1 MPKRVHRVGN
11 KFYIMP
17 VNPVL
22 ADKDLLQHIDHRNN
36 FFKLLAVNKNFF
48 GTNPELKLPIV
59 FPLKYDSNFE
69 EIGCVGYHP
78 VLSELAATIKIKRS
92 NGYSGGLC
100 TNGSI
105 EYVRFFL
112 DYGSGWQ
119 DMGVSSVNVHDLP
132 DSKDCSGA
140 IEKPISYTVRLKIN
154 PKHLSC
160 KVANLPKVK
169 AILSWNSAPP
179 AGNPNPNIIWGDSK
193 EVNIQVSPLTLLFPS
208 FPIDKFGL
216 LINKAML
223 NPQASIAGIAS
234 TLPNGLEQL
243 KELQTALVAPKVEIG
258 DLIKLYAAQ
267 KVVVEPERIGAK
279 ILAESLTTKNPSI
292 VAANKNL
299 FSSVALDW
307 DKSIVKF
314 QALNGNTSFEE
325 LHCVGADYKHQAL
338 VATFKVKKSSGYSG
352 DLCSKGSKEYVGF
365 WIQSEPSCKWEYVGT
380 SFVNAFDVAMSADG
394 LSYSVVLPIDL
405 TKYQRNCDAPVIL
418 KVRGVL
424 SWNVAPST
432 TNPAKVPYWG
442 NIVDSYIQVA
452 PGAVIDTS
460 KPVMITLGGVSIDN
474 INDATGLTKPGAF
487 IEINHTATYPGSPFG
502 GIIVMQGLTD
512 PYQGMKYRVK
522 VTNLNDGTSYYLNN
536 RLYLL
541 GYDIATNTITH
552 PHIDPDASNY
562 YTYQSIY
569 GNLDMI
575 LANFTPG
582 TNDKLQIT
590 LELLGGGSVSK
601 TIQMDSVGIQTSL
614 VVEKAACGGYAKG
627 DHIKGTFSVTEPWLV
642 NYILASGFAPNT
654 YSGTTSIGV
663 TAFDFDTSG
672 STSPCGAISL
682 TGTVKTIISSV
693 TPGYPFYNS
702 VTVCLKN

>member
-1 MPKRVHRVGN
+1 MPN
-11 KFYIMP
+11 T
-17 VNPVL
+17 VL
-22 ADKDLLQHIDHRNN
+22 SEKELLQHVDHRTNV
-36 FFKLLAVNKNFF
+36 FKLLAVNQNFF
-48 GTNPELKLPIV
+48 GTNPQLKLPIV

-69 EIGCVGYHP
+69 ELGCVGYHP

-92 NGYSGGLC
+92 SGYSGGLC
-100 TNGSI
+100 SRGSV

-140 IEKPISYTVRLKIN
+140 IEKPISYTVRLRID

-160 KVANLPKVK
+160 KTPNLPKVK

-179 AGNPNPNIIWGDSK
+179 AGNPNPHIIWGDSK
-193 EVNIQVSPLTLLFPS
+193 EANIQISALSILFPS
-208 FPIDKFGL
+208 FQLEKFGS
-216 LINKAML
+216 LINKVIL
-223 NPQASIAGIAS
+223 NPQASIEGIAS
-234 TLPNGLEQL
+234 TLPGGAAQL
-243 KELQTALVAPKVEIG
+243 KELQKTMVAPRVEIG
-258 DLIKLYAAQ
+258 DLVKLYASQ
-267 KVVVEPERIGAK
+267 KIVVEPERIGAK
-279 ILAESLTTKNPSI
+279 ILAEALVTKNPSI
-292 VAANKNL
+292 VVANKAL
-299 FSSVALDW
+299 FSAVALDW

-314 QALNGNTSFEE
+314 QSLKGNTSFEE
-325 LHCVGADYKHQAL
+325 LFCVGADYKQQAL
-338 VATFKVKKSSGYSG
+338 VATLKVKKSSGYSG

-365 WIQSEPSCKWEYVGT
+365 WIQSEPNCKWEYVGT
-380 SFVNAFDVAMSADG
+380 SYVNAYDVTMAADG
-394 LSYSVVLPIDL
+394 LSYSVVLPVDL
-405 TKYQRNCDAPVIL
+405 SKYRRNCETPVIL

-424 SWNVAPST
+424 SWNIAPST
-432 TNPAKVPYWG
+432 SNPATVPYWG
-442 NIVDSYIQVA
+442 NVVDSYIQVA

-474 INDATGLTKPGAF
+474 IIDATGLTKPGAF
-487 IEINHTATYPGSPFG
+487 IEINHTPTFSGSPFG
-502 GIIVMQGLTD
+502 GIIVMQGLTE
-512 PYQGMKYRVK
+512 PYKGMKYRVK

-552 PHIDPDASNY
+552 PHLDPDAANY

-569 GNLDMI
+569 GNLNMI

-590 LELLGGGSVSK
+590 LELFGGGSVTK
-601 TIQMDSVGIQTSL
+601 TIQMDTTGVQTTL

-627 DHIKGTFSVTEPWLV
+627 DQIKGTFSVVEPWLV
-642 NYILASGFAPNT
+642 NYILSSDFAPNT
-654 YSGTTSIGV
+654 YSGTTSVGV
-663 TAFDFDTSG
+663 TPFVFDTSA
-672 STSPCGAISL
+672 TLTPCGGISL
-682 TGTVKTIISSV
+682 NGTVKTIINSV

>member
-1 MPKRVHRVGN
+1 
-11 KFYIMP
+11 MP

-22 ADKDLLQHIDHRNN
+22 SDKELLQHVDHRNN
-36 FFKLLAVNKNFF
+36 VFKLLAVNQNFF
-48 GTNPELKLPIV
+48 GTNPQLNLPIV

-92 NGYSGGLC
+92 SGYSGGLC
-100 TNGSI
+100 SRGSI

-112 DYGSGWQ
+112 DYGAGWQ
-119 DMGVSSVNVHDLP
+119 DMGVSGVNVHDLP
-132 DSKDCSGA
+132 DSKDCAGA
-140 IEKPISYTVRLKIN
+140 IEKPISYTVRLKID

-160 KVANLPKVK
+160 KVPNLPKVK

-179 AGNPNPNIIWGDSK
+179 AGNANPNISWGDSK
-193 EVNIQVSPLTLLFPS
+193 EANIQIGALNILFPS
-208 FPIDKFGL
+208 FPFDKFGSL
-216 LINKAML
+216 LNKAIL
-223 NPQASIAGIAS
+223 NPQTSIAGIAS
-234 TLPNGLEQL
+234 TLPGGLDQL
-243 KELQTALVAPKVEIG
+243 KELQTVMLAPKVEIG
-258 DLIKLYAAQ
+258 ELVKLYAAQ
-267 KVVVEPERIGAK
+267 KIVVEPERIGTK
-279 ILAESLTTKNPSI
+279 ILAEALVTKNPAI
-292 VAANKNL
+292 VMANKAL

-325 LHCVGADYKHQAL
+325 LFCVGADYGNQAL
-338 VATFKVKKSSGYSG
+338 VATLKVKKSSGYSG

-365 WIQSEPSCKWEYVGT
+365 WIQSEPNCKWEYAGT
-380 SFVNAFDVAMSADG
+380 SFVNAYDVTMAADG
-394 LSYSVVLPIDL
+394 LSYTVVLPIDL
-405 TKYQRNCDAPVIL
+405 TKYQRNCEAPVIL

-432 TNPAKVPYWG
+432 TNPAQVPFWG
-442 NIVDSYIQVA
+442 NVVDSYIQIA
-452 PGAVIDTS
+452 PGAVVDTS
-460 KPVMITLGGVSIDN
+460 KPVMITLGGVSVDN
-474 INDATGLTKPGAF
+474 IIDATGLTKPGAF
-487 IEINHTATYPGSPFG
+487 IEINHTPTFSGSPFG

-512 PYQGMKYRVK
+512 PYKGMKYRVK
-522 VTNLNDGTSYYLNN
+522 VTNLNNGTSYYLNN

-552 PHIDPDASNY
+552 PHIDPDAANY

-569 GNLDMI
+569 GNLNMI

-582 TNDKLQIT
+582 TDDKLQIT

-601 TIQMDSVGIQTSL
+601 TIQMDSTGIQTTL

-642 NYILASGFAPNT
+642 NYILSSGFAANT

-663 TAFDFDTSG
+663 TPFDFDTSA
-672 STSPCGAISL
+672 STTPCGGISL
-682 TGTVKTIISSV
+682 NGTVKTIINSV
-693 TPGYPFYNS
+693 IPGYPFYNS